1 MPHPRAASIVLC
13 SCGKRW
19 GNYARAALHEDLAAV
34 EQALIAGYIDVMVR
48 HWTLGH
54 RLSLGEN
61 APREFLAVIAEAARR
76 VAAARD
82 RGLPPV
88 EPSDHPRFDRNDG

>member
-1 MPHPRAASIVLC
+1 MPTRANAIVVC
-13 SCGKRW
+13 SCGFKV
-19 GNYARAALHEDLAAV
+19 GNMNRIGMDEEALAVEEGILAAYV
-34 EQALIAGYIDVMVR
+34 PRLVR

-61 APREFLAVIAEAARR
+61 APREFLGVIAEAARR

-88 EPSDHPRFDRNDG
+88 EPTTNGEE